1 LPAFNDCSVDSIF
14 EAIRHRSLLGYHI
27 VKAVNI
33 ENTQKREGN
42 LKNTAASIEEVLKI
56 RHRATRWAAID

>member
-1 LPAFNDCSVDSIF
+1 
-14 EAIRHRSLLGYHI
+14 LLGYHI
-27 VKAVNI
+27 VKSVNI

>member
-1 LPAFNDCSVDSIF
+1 
-14 EAIRHRSLLGYHI
+14 

-42 LKNTAASIEEVLKI
+42 LKNTAASIEE
-56 RHRATRWAAID
+56 ASGDAPGSD